1 MVEKYSWFDHVLG
14 DAGLAVSSDRLA
26 CEDFEELNDWDSNK
40 NRNYFALVVLN
51 AVSHREKN
59 KVLQYS

>member
-1 MVEKYSWFDHVLG
+1 MLG

-26 CEDFEELNDWDSNK
+26 CEDFEELKDWDSNK

-59 KVLQYS
+59 KVLQYL